1 MNDFFECNLTTYTWR
16 QIACVGTVP
25 SPRYFHACAMY
36 NNAMYTF
43 GGYNGTERLNDMCV
57 TVGER
62 ASERERARASACECE
77 RARASSFPPLSGVDA
92 ALSP

>member
-62 ASERERARASACECE
+62 ASACECE